1 MAWQDPQPRSP
12 RTQERR
18 WIKLEGEGLHPSNA
32 QSKEEMECREREPKC
47 PFVFHAAK
55 VKHLLE
61 RTIES
66 DKHGGNSKVVK
77 AKKVNGFKQKWSI
90 HTGPRHHLL
99 VPSQYMRGGPQV
111 KGIIGCGL
119 AVGRK
124 RESILGF
131 PLKLLWGEMSYWDGI

>member
-32 QSKEEMECREREPKC
+32 QSKEEMECREREPKG

-77 AKKVNGFKQKWSI
+77 AKKVMDSNRSGAYTQ
-90 HTGPRHHLL
+90 GPGTTYL
-99 VPSQYMRGGPQV
+99 Y
-111 KGIIGCGL
+111 L
-119 AVGRK
+119 ANT
-124 RESILGF
+124 
-131 PLKLLWGEMSYWDGI
+131 

>member
-32 QSKEEMECREREPKC
+32 QSKEEMECREREPKG
-47 PFVFHAAK
+47 PFVFHSAK

-77 AKKVNGFKQKWSI
+77 AKKVMDPNRSGAYTQ
-90 HTGPRHHLL
+90 GPGTTYL
-99 VPSQYMRGGPQV
+99 Y
-111 KGIIGCGL
+111 L
-119 AVGRK
+119 ANT
-124 RESILGF
+124 
-131 PLKLLWGEMSYWDGI
+131 